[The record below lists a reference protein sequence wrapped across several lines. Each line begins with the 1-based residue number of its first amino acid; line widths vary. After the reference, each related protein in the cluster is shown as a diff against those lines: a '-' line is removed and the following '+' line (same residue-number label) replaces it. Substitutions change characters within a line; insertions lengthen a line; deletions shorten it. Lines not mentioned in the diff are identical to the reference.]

1 MKKRSMTVAL
11 LAAAY
16 LAVPPSTD
24 AQSSPQRLA
33 EAIRLQ
39 QAMHRQDAAGDLD
52 AAIAIYRELATSSGT
67 DRAVA
72 AEAQYRLAQSL
83 LQKGELDAGAQEFT
97 TLARVFP
104 DHAALV
110 SRLAG
115 SSGLGIRPGGVAPLG
130 RSSFPADFEPG
141 APASIVGRI
150 IQVAWVDPMAWLKVT
165 AGNGVTT
172 FTLGLA
178 APNTMVRQGI
188 QRDALKPGDEVRLDM
203 ITDRRGPVLTD
214 GTILARAD
222 VIVRAS
228 DGVQVFNR
236 AALGAEQP

>member
-1 MKKRSMTVAL
+1 MKKRSMAVAL
-11 LAAAY
+11 VAAAY
-16 LAVPPSTD
+16 LAVPPTTH
-24 AQSSPQRLA
+24 AQTAQQRLA
-33 EAIRLQ
+33 EAVRLQ

-83 LQKGELDAGAQEFT
+83 LQKGELDAGAQELS

-115 SSGLGIRPGGVAPLG
+115 SSGLPGGMSLPG
-130 RSSFPADFEPG
+130 PSSLPEFEPG
-141 APASIVGRI
+141 TPASVVGRI
-150 IQVAWVDPMAWLKVT
+150 TMFAWVSPMAWMKVT
-165 AGNGVTT
+165 DGTST
-172 FTLGLA
+172 WTLAVA
-178 APNTMVRQGI
+178 APNMMVRLGVV
-188 QRDALKPGDEVRLDM
+188 RDAFKPGDELRIDM
-203 ITDRRGPVLTD
+203 TLDRRGPVLTD

-222 VIVRAS
+222 VITRAS
-228 DGVQVFNR
+228 DGVQIFNR
-236 AALGAEQP
+236 AALDALQP